1 MPPASNSASERKPMQ
16 TTAIDLSNNVRHPF
30 ADYSLSDA
38 VKLADSNR
46 SLNLLPPV
54 ESLAEAREVV
64 QGMSSRAGGT
74 WTTGMAALDV
84 LDAAIENRDLR
95 ASCRLI

>member
-1 MPPASNSASERKPMQ
+1 MQ
-16 TTAIDLSNNVRHPF
+16 TTAIDLSTNVRHPF

-74 WTTGMAALDV
+74 WITGMAALDV

-95 ASCRLI
+95 VSCRLI

>member
-1 MPPASNSASERKPMQ
+1 MQ

-30 ADYSLSDA
+30 ANYSLSDA

-46 SLNLLPPV
+46 NLNLLPPV

-64 QGMSSRAGGT
+64 QGMSNRAGGT
-74 WTTGMAALDV
+74 WITGMAALDV

>member
-1 MPPASNSASERKPMQ
+1 MEHAMQ
-16 TTAIDLSNNVRHPF
+16 TNALDLSGVTNVRHPF
-30 ADYSLSDA
+30 ADYTLTDA
-38 VKLADSNR
+38 VRLANNNR

-54 ESLAEAREVV
+54 QSLGEAREVV
-64 QGMSSRAGGT
+64 QHMASHAGFT
-74 WTTGMAALDV
+74 WITGMVALDV

>member
-1 MPPASNSASERKPMQ
+1 MPPASNSASEQKTMQ

-38 VKLADSNR
+38 VALANNNR
-46 SLNLLPPV
+46 NLNLMPPI

-64 QGMSSRAGGT
+64 QAMSSRSSGT
-74 WTTGMAALDV
+74 WITGMAALDV

>member
-1 MPPASNSASERKPMQ
+1 MQ
-16 TTAIDLSNNVRHPF
+16 TNTLDLGGGTNIQHPF
-30 ADYSLSDA
+30 ADYTLTDA
-38 VKLADSNR
+38 VRLANNNR

-54 ESLAEAREVV
+54 QTLSEARDVV
-64 QGMSSRAGGT
+64 QHMATHAGFT
-74 WTTGMAALDV
+74 WITGMVALDV

>member
-1 MPPASNSASERKPMQ
+1 MQ
-16 TTAIDLSNNVRHPF
+16 TNTIDLSGGANVLHPF
-30 ADYSLSDA
+30 ADYSLTDA
-38 VKLADSNR
+38 VRLANNNR

-54 ESLAEAREVV
+54 QTLSEAREVV
-64 QGMSSRAGGT
+64 QDMANHAGFT
-74 WTTGMAALDV
+74 WITGMVALDV